1 MQSSKWAQPVRFAVV
16 AAIFLAAI
24 WLIIAI
30 QPLISSF
37 IIAALIAYILHP
49 LVNVIT
55 RRSRL
60 RHTAAV
66 NIIYFLFLLV
76 LAAIPGT
83 LTPIFIV
90 QLGGVSFDLETFTDQ
105 AQAAIEQSILVSN
118 LPVSLD
124 ILFDDLENMLTQ
136 TAGDVAS
143 NLGGVVAGVST
154 NFLWVLAVLVMLY
167 YLLKDSHQLLDWGI
181 SFISPAYRHHA
192 AYLLAESDIIWS
204 SFLRG
209 QLLLMLI
216 IGLLSWWGSAAVGL
230 PGAFIVGLLAGIL
243 DMIPSLGP
251 TLAAIVAVSVALLEG
266 STYLPVSNWIFALI
280 ILAIFLVIQQAEN
293 IWIRPALMG
302 RRLKLHPAL
311 VFVGVIGSLALFGI
325 LPALLIIPLMA
336 TIGMLIR
343 YTQSWMRGVD
353 PTSLNAADER
363 IPPAEGE

>member
-16 AAIFLAAI
+16 AAIFLAVI

-60 RHTAAV
+60 GHRAAV

-90 QLGGVSFDLETFTDQ
+90 QLGSVSFDLKTFSEQ
-105 AQAAIEQSILVSN
+105 AQSAIEQSILVSN
-118 LPVSLD
+118 LPISLD
-124 ILFDDLENMLTQ
+124 ILFDDLGNMLTQ

-167 YLLKDSHQLLDWGI
+167 YLLKDSRQLIDWGI

-192 AYLLAESDIIWS
+192 EYLLAESDIIWG

-216 IGLLSWWGSAAVGL
+216 IGVISWWGSAAVGL
-230 PGAFIVGLLAGIL
+230 PGAFIVGLLAGLL
-243 DMIPSLGP
+243 DIIPSLGP
-251 TLAAIVAVSVALLEG
+251 TLAAIAAVSVALFEG
-266 STYLPVSNWIFALI
+266 STYLPVSNWVFALI
-280 ILAIFLVIQQAEN
+280 VLAIFLIIQQIEN

-336 TIGMLIR
+336 TIGMLMR
-343 YTQSWMRGVD
+343 YTQSRMRGID
-353 PTSLNAADER
+353 PISPNAADDHVPQIE
-363 IPPAEGE
+363 EE

>member
-1 MQSSKWAQPVRFAVV
+1 MPSSKWTQPIRFSIV

-37 IIAALIAYILHP
+37 IIAALMAYILHP
-49 LVNVIT
+49 LVNFIT
-55 RRSRL
+55 RRSKL
-60 RHTAAV
+60 GHTAAV

-76 LAAIPGT
+76 MAAIPGT

-90 QLGGVSFDLETFTDQ
+90 QLGGVSFDVNAFTEQ
-105 AQAAIEQSILVSN
+105 IKTAIEQSALVSS

-124 ILFDDLENMLTQ
+124 SLFDNLGNMLTQ

-143 NLGGVVAGVST
+143 NLGGIVAGVST

-167 YLLKDSHQLLDWGI
+167 YLLKDSRQLLNWGI
-181 SFISPAYRHHA
+181 SFISPTYRHHA
-192 AYLLAESDIIWS
+192 EYLLEETDIIWG

-251 TLAAIVAVSVALLEG
+251 TLAAIVAVSVALFEG

-280 ILAIFLVIQQAEN
+280 VLAIFLVIQQAEN

-311 VFVGVIGSLALFGI
+311 VFVGVVGSLALFGV

-343 YTQSWMRGVD
+343 YTQNQINNTDLSAATAVD
-353 PTSLNAADER
+353 EQVFQTE
-363 IPPAEGE
+363 EE